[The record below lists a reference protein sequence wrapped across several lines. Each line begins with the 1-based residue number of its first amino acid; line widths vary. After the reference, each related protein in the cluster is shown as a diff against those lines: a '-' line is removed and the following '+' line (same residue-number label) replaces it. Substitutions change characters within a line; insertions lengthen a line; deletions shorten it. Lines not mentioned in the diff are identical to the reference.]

1 MPVIIRQVWSLALF
15 ILVNWK
21 NLKCHIDTNNQKIL
35 LRCVPTLLQAK
46 WRAVFLLL
54 SCKVRSA
61 LALLTSISGRKN
73 CINSFVYEHTPQITN
88 NSLQRNEDRKEK
100 YPSGKNISA
109 KTHCNIKVYIICSCA
124 CVCVV

>member
-1 MPVIIRQVWSLALF
+1 MKTGVIALCGVPGSGKTLNATVD
-15 ILVNWK
+15 I
-21 NLKCHIDTNNQKIL
+21 NNQKI

-88 NSLQRNEDRKEK
+88 NSL
-100 YPSGKNISA
+100 
-109 KTHCNIKVYIICSCA
+109 
-124 CVCVV
+124 